1 MNRAQSITH
10 RLVPAALLAVALGL
24 FASAV
29 RADVPPTAP
38 QVLELGKGPT
48 IVIVHSLGGS
58 RMTWMPTV
66 KRLMGSYHVVLADL
80 PGHGQSPLPD
90 PFTLDAVAQALD
102 LLLARQN
109 PDSTV
114 LVGHGLGGQLL
125 VLDLKSHPQR
135 ARGLVLLDTGL
146 KSPVKIEDSEQIKW
160 FSQILDERYDDFM
173 KMYYAQAGR
182 DSAEGVRIR
191 AMGMQTPPASM
202 KAYLRALFTSDAG
215 SAFASLRI
223 PVLFIGTDRLFKERM
238 QASSLSTRPGY
249 ADSVAARTH
258 GKPPEEPKERDWATL
273 GKDLGYPDPA
283 AVPLWRIKDSGSLV
297 MQDQPD
303 SLAAVISRFAAKVLG
318 TKK

>member
-1 MNRAQSITH
+1 M
-10 RLVPAALLAVALGL
+10 
-24 FASAV
+24 
-29 RADVPPTAP
+29 
-38 QVLELGKGPT
+38 
-48 IVIVHSLGGS
+48 
-58 RMTWMPTV
+58 
-66 KRLMGSYHVVLADL
+66 
-80 PGHGQSPLPD
+80 
-90 PFTLDAVAQALD
+90 
-102 LLLARQN
+102 
-109 PDSTV
+109 
-114 LVGHGLGGQLL
+114 GHGLGGQLL

-202 KAYLRALFTSDAG
+202 KAYLRALFTSPP
-215 SAFASLRI
+215 FAAAILLMLCHLAAVTGRR
-223 PVLFIGTDRLFKERM
+223 LFTPRREQFGTDRLFKERM